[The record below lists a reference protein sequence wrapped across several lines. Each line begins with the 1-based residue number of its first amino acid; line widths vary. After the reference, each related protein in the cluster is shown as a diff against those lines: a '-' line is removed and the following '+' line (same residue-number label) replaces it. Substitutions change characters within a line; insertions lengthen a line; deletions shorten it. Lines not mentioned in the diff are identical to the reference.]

1 MKSIVVLRAKR
12 SWLVLLVGPSIH
24 VLGLSV
30 HLIKPTCNPWFRGN
44 VSVSLHSWTEDMAQL
59 VEVLGR
65 PAWVFPSFGSFLVYY
80 LLKAQLIQ
88 NLWNLLEISKTHM
101 EHGVKL
107 ILFPRS

>member
-1 MKSIVVLRAKR
+1 M
-12 SWLVLLVGPSIH
+12 
-24 VLGLSV
+24 
-30 HLIKPTCNPWFRGN
+30 
-44 VSVSLHSWTEDMAQL
+44 SLHSWTKDVAQL

-80 LLKAQLIQ
+80 LLKAQLIK
-88 NLWNLLEISKTHM
+88 NLWNLLEISKICM